1 MKQKMLGSIAL
12 AGVLSL
18 SVAGTA
24 LASDYHSPFTDL
36 SPNSWCYGY
45 VTSMVGHNFLSGYP
59 DNTFRQD
66 ALITRAETATALS
79 KLGLPAIIVSKKFYD
94 VQSLTWYHD
103 AIQKAYT
110 SGVML
115 ATNHDTTSDYYA
127 PNDYLTRAD
136 AAIIASRLYGLHNT
150 SVSLR
155 QFTDSDE
162 IPYGSEIH
170 FKNLI
175 NAGIMSGYPDRTLR
189 PNQPITR
196 AEFSRIFNFICSM
209 TSYDMQNNI
218 RDSLEEENILNND
231 NDLSEVSLKLEVAD
245 KLTYGEES
253 SARVKVKTENV
264 PNGTVIPLSIS
275 GNGSNITIPSQITIY
290 NDTASFFIYSS
301 RLTAIKTYT
310 LTATYEGMDFSTN
323 VYLKKKDTQSN
334 DVYIDKITVDGTLLY
349 GKKDSVE
356 IVVETEDIPKG
367 EYVEGYITGP
377 GLSLEDDEVKVK
389 NNKAVFTVNSKSSTP
404 TGIYTFKA
412 SYEGHYRTAKVVVA
426 ETKTDDP
433 YIVKAEVSRNLKE
446 GKNDR
451 INITVYTNEL
461 PNGQY
466 MTAALSGK
474 NVYPASVGLSVTD
487 QVLVYDN
494 KAEFTIYSSS
504 YTPKG
509 TYYITF
515 DYNGFSHRV
524 KFYVSDSDS
533 DTDSDNDENGYIK
546 SITVDGYLR
555 EGRKD
560 YVDVTVKTS
569 GILDG
574 TILYPEAEDDLKVPA
589 SCVVYNNKAEFY
601 VHNPNSV
608 EAGRYEISIRYNG
621 ETYTATVRVR

>member
-1 MKQKMLGSIAL
+1 
-12 AGVLSL
+12 
-18 SVAGTA
+18 
-24 LASDYHSPFTDL
+24 
-36 SPNSWCYGY
+36 
-45 VTSMVGHNFLSGYP
+45 
-59 DNTFRQD
+59 
-66 ALITRAETATALS
+66 
-79 KLGLPAIIVSKKFYD
+79 
-94 VQSLTWYHD
+94 
-103 AIQKAYT
+103 
-110 SGVML
+110 
-115 ATNHDTTSDYYA
+115 
-127 PNDYLTRAD
+127 
-136 AAIIASRLYGLHNT
+136 
-150 SVSLR
+150 
-155 QFTDSDE
+155 
-162 IPYGSEIH
+162 
-170 FKNLI
+170 
-175 NAGIMSGYPDRTLR
+175 MSGYPDRTLR

-209 TSYDMQNNI
+209 TSHDMQNNI
-218 RDSLEEENILNND
+218 RDSLEEENILNKD

-253 SARVKVKTENV
+253 SARVKIKAENI

-301 RLTAIKTYT
+301 RLTAMKTYT

-569 GILDG
+569 GIPDG